1 MLLGYRRDIAC
12 QTHRQHLL
20 LRGGLGFYY
29 RISQNDKNIFQHKH
43 PIRWHSSVHAMS
55 QRYRNTQQENKMLYI
70 ESIIKHTDD
79 GVFVMTVL
87 LPFNTAHERFFSSIE
102 EAEAEVAAFNAFCSK

>member
-1 MLLGYRRDIAC
+1 
-12 QTHRQHLL
+12 
-20 LRGGLGFYY
+20 
-29 RISQNDKNIFQHKH
+29 
-43 PIRWHSSVHAMS
+43 
-55 QRYRNTQQENKMLYI
+55 MLYI

>member
-20 LRGGLGFYY
+20 LRGGLGFAY
-29 RISQNDKNIFQHKH
+29 RVSRNDKNIFQHKH

-55 QRYRNTQQENKMLYI
+55 QRYRNTKQGAANMIKVTFYTYSKVLKREFRNVEVHKSMDDARLRALALNWII
-70 ESIIKHTDD
+70 EK
-79 GVFVMTVL
+79 VEQ
-87 LPFNTAHERFFSSIE
+87 A
-102 EAEAEVAAFNAFCSK
+102 